1 MSVLNP
7 SYFEWGRGDLKKLF
21 HFWLVVS
28 ASLFSGAL
36 ELQAQTEISKEYR
49 VKAVFLF
56 NFAQFV
62 AWPTNVFPES
72 QAPLTI
78 GVLGDDPF
86 DSFLDET
93 VQGENVNGHPLVVQR
108 YRKIED
114 AKNCQILFISRSE
127 NDQMGRILADLKGK
141 HILTVGDMEGFA
153 KNGGIVRF
161 VTAQNKIHFRIN
173 LAAAKSANLTISSK
187 LLRLAEI
194 VEPGKD

>member
-1 MSVLNP
+1 MAVLNP
-7 SYFEWGRGDLKKLF
+7 SNFTWGREELKKLF
-21 HFWLVVS
+21 RIWLFVS
-28 ASLFSGAL
+28 ASLFAGAP
-36 ELQAQTEISKEYR
+36 ELSAQTEISKEYR

-62 AWPTNVFPES
+62 AWPANAFPNA
-72 QAPLTI
+72 QTPLTI

-86 DSFLDET
+86 DSFLDAT
-93 VQGENVNGHPLVVQR
+93 VQGEKVNGHPLVIQR
-108 YRKIED
+108 YRNLED
-114 AKNCQILFISRSE
+114 AKNCQILFVSRSE
-127 NDQMGRILADLKGK
+127 NGRMGRILAGLKDRN
-141 HILTVGDMEGFA
+141 ILTVGDMAGFA

-194 VEPGKD
+194 VEPGED